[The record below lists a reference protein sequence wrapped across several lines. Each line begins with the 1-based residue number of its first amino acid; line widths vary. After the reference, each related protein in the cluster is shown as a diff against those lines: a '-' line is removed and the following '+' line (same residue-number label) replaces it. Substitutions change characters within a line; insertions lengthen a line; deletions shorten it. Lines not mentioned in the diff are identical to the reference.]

1 MDAILTHENADFDAL
16 ASLLGAKQVYPE
28 AIAVLPRRLNR
39 NVRDFCA
46 LYGEALALTRQ
57 EDLPRRHMKDVVLVD
72 SQNPPSARGIKQEA
86 NVHIVDHHP
95 INRKLKP
102 GWTFSGGETGA
113 TTTLFVEEIR
123 EKHLPLT
130 PIEATLLLLG
140 IYEDTGSLSFVTTTA
155 RDAQAAAFLLEEG
168 ASLSVVNDFLHQP
181 LNSDQ
186 RQLYQQLLERATTI
200 EIAGHPIVIAA
211 ARADHY
217 VEEVSTLAHQL
228 RELYDP
234 SALFVL
240 VQMDDHIQMV
250 ARSERPAIDVAA
262 IAEAF
267 GGGGHDK
274 AAAAL
279 IRGDDLKQTK
289 AKLIKL
295 LQATIKPAITVRQL
309 MSFGVHTLAPDTT
322 VAEAAEVMH
331 RYGHEGFPVV
341 RRNKLVGVLTRREID
356 RALHH
361 QLGKTPIKDLMHK
374 AVSVTPDDSL
384 EKLRTVMMESDL
396 GQVPVVQDKAIVG
409 IVTRTDLIR
418 LWEGARPSRAEEMAV
433 RLDQWLPPELST
445 LLHKAG
451 ETAHELGCS
460 LYVVGGFVRD
470 LLLNQPNLDLDLVV
484 EGDAVALAAA
494 LAKKYGGRVH
504 AHTRFGTAKW
514 IRHELGRDG
523 QALDEPVP
531 GISIRR
537 ARRPADGENGGAL
550 REAAGVA
557 QEGTGGAPEG
567 AVAPLESLD
576 FTTARTEFY
585 AHPSA
590 LPEVE
595 RSSIK
600 QDLRRRD
607 FTINTLAIGLDPE
620 RYGQLLDPFGGEADL
635 QRGLIRV
642 LHNLS
647 FVEDPTRILRAVRL
661 EQRLG
666 FKIEA
671 RTAELIAGALEM
683 LPRVSGQRIA
693 HELNLIFRE
702 QEPERAMARLDELGV
717 LKAILPAL
725 AFSEWHADKFRLV
738 RSPECSG
745 QSALAEMDETTAT
758 DEVAAVETAHGMGA
772 VEPIVYLG
780 LLVYSM
786 GGTQVAEF
794 GNRLKLTNAD
804 RETLLQLIELRD
816 KVAAPLAGQDLTPSA
831 LAHWLEGYNDEAL
844 EILALATDS
853 STVRERVERFRTE
866 LRPIAPELTGRD
878 LKRMGLE
885 PGPAFRKILTQ
896 LRDARLDG
904 EISSRAEEEAL
915 VRNLMA

>member
-1 MDAILTHENADFDAL
+1 MDAILTHENTDFDAL
-16 ASLLGAKQVYPE
+16 ASLLGAKKVYPE

-39 NVRDFCA
+39 NVRDFLA
-46 LYGEALALTRQ
+46 LYGDALALTRQ

-72 SQNPPSARGIKQEA
+72 TQNPPSARGIKQEA
-86 NVHIVDHHP
+86 RVHIVDHHSL
-95 INRKLKP
+95 NRTLKP

-123 EKHLPLT
+123 DKHLPLT

-140 IYEDTGSLSFVTTTA
+140 IYEDTGSLSFVTTSA

-181 LNSDQ
+181 LSSEQ

-200 EIAGHPIVIAA
+200 EIAGHPIVIAD
-211 ARADHY
+211 ARANQY

-240 VQMDDHIQMV
+240 VQMDDHIQLV
-250 ARSERPAIDVAA
+250 ARSDRPAIDVAA

-279 IRGDDLKQTK
+279 IQGADLKQTRTR
-289 AKLIKL
+289 LVKL
-295 LQATIKPAITVRQL
+295 LEEMIKPAITVRQL
-309 MSFGVHTLAPDTT
+309 MSFGVHTLEPETT
-322 VAEAAEVMH
+322 VAEAAEMMH

-341 RRNKLVGVLTRREID
+341 KRNKLVGVLTRREID

-361 QLGKTPIKDLMHK
+361 QMGKTPIKDLMHK
-374 AVSVTPDDSL
+374 PASVTPDDSL

-396 GQVPVVQDKAIVG
+396 GQVPVVQDKKIIG

-433 RLDQWLPPELST
+433 RLDQWLPPELSR
-445 LLHKAG
+445 LLHQAG
-451 ETAHELGCS
+451 ETAHELGYS

-470 LLLNQPNLDLDLVV
+470 LLLNQPNLDFDLVV
-484 EGDAVALAAA
+484 EGDAIALAAA

-514 IRHELGRDG
+514 IRD
-523 QALDEPVP
+523 QSVP
-531 GISIRR
+531 AERI
-537 ARRPADGENGGAL
+537 GG
-550 REAAGVA
+550 EAAHDELARDQEKTAGGKNGKGPSEDAGAASDHPTPVA
-557 QEGTGGAPEG
+557 A
-567 AVAPLESLD
+567 LD

-647 FVEDPTRILRAVRL
+647 FVEDPTRIMRAVRL

-671 RTAELIAGALEM
+671 RTAELVSRALEM
-683 LPRVSGQRIA
+683 LPRVSGQRIK
-693 HELNLIFRE
+693 HELTLIFQE
-702 QEPERAMARLDELGV
+702 QEPERAMLRLDELGV
-717 LKAILPAL
+717 LRAIFPSLT
-725 AFSEWHADKFRLV
+725 FDEWQTAKFRAV
-738 RSPECSG
+738 RGAGEPA
-745 QSALAEMDETTAT
+745 SAT
-758 DEVAAVETAHGMGA
+758 
-772 VEPIVYLG
+772 EPIVYLG
-780 LLVYSM
+780 LLAYHMSAA
-786 GGTQVAEF
+786 QAAEF
-794 GNRLKLTNAD
+794 ANRLRLSNAD

-816 KVAAPLAGQDLTPSA
+816 KVAAPLADERLSPSA
-831 LAHWLEGYNDEAL
+831 IYHWLEGYKDEAL
-844 EILALATDS
+844 EVFAIASDSAL
-853 STVRERVERFRTE
+853 VRERVQRFLTD
-866 LRPIAPELTGRD
+866 LRYIAPQLTGRD
-878 LKRMGLE
+878 LKRMGLA

-915 VRNLMA
+915 VRAQVEGSGQI

>member
-1 MDAILTHENADFDAL
+1 MDAILTHENTDFDAL
-16 ASLLGAKQVYPE
+16 ASLLGAKKVYPE

-57 EDLPRRHMKDVVLVD
+57 EDLPRRHMKDAVLVD
-72 SQNPPSARGIKQEA
+72 TQNPPSARGIKQEA
-86 NVHIVDHHP
+86 RVHIVDHHP
-95 INRKLKP
+95 FNRELKP

-181 LNSDQ
+181 LSSEQ

-200 EIAGHPIVIAA
+200 EIAGHPIVIAD
-211 ARADHY
+211 ARADQY
-217 VEEVSTLAHQL
+217 VEEVSTLAQQL

-295 LQATIKPAITVRQL
+295 LQETIKPAITVRQL
-309 MSFGVHTLAPDTT
+309 MSFGVHTLEPEST

-361 QLGKTPIKDLMHK
+361 QLGKTPIKNLMHK
-374 AVSVTPDDSL
+374 PVSVTPDDSL

-445 LLHKAG
+445 LLHEAG
-451 ETAHELGCS
+451 ETAHELGYS

-484 EGDAVALAAA
+484 EGDAVAVAAA

-514 IRHELGRDG
+514 IRDEQVRREQVRGESVRRKQKPAEGKNGSGTQDG
-523 QALDEPVP
+523 SA
-531 GISIRR
+531 
-537 ARRPADGENGGAL
+537 
-550 REAAGVA
+550 
-557 QEGTGGAPEG
+557 GAPERTG
-567 AVAPLESLD
+567 VALAVAPLASLD

-635 QRGLIRV
+635 QRGLLRV

-683 LPRVSGQRIA
+683 LPRVSGQRIK
-693 HELNLIFRE
+693 HELELIFRE
-702 QEPERAMARLDELGV
+702 QEPERALARLDELGV
-717 LKAILPAL
+717 LEAISPAL
-725 AFSEWHADKFRLV
+725 SFTEWQTAKFR
-738 RSPECSG
+738 
-745 QSALAEMDETTAT
+745 
-758 DEVAAVETAHGMGA
+758 AARAAGA
-772 VEPIVYLG
+772 GERAGEVEPIVYLG
-780 LLVYSM
+780 LLAYHM
-786 GGTQVAEF
+786 TPAQVDEL
-794 GNRLKLTNAD
+794 GNRLRLPNAE
-804 RETLLQLIELRD
+804 RETLLQLVELRD
-816 KVAAPLAGQDLTPSA
+816 KVAAPLASDNLTPSA
-831 LAHWLEGYNDEAL
+831 LAHWLEGYKDAAL
-844 EILALATDS
+844 AILALATDS
-853 STVRERVERFRTE
+853 VEVRERVERFRTE
-866 LRPIAPELTGRD
+866 LRHIAPELTGRD
-878 LKRMGLE
+878 LKRMGLT
-885 PGPAFRKILTQ
+885 PGPAFRKILTD

-915 VRNLMA
+915 VRSLMARPS